1 MEVILVVPTR
11 PERHNGLIMAAE
23 RLGTLIG
30 GARVVDLSLRAVVGG
45 PAQTEGPQS
54 ATVPAE
60 VDLASEI
67 EIRGARADFVV
78 VAQPEAEDDKAAHLA
93 FRAALFRTEQPVL
106 MAPRS
111 GVSATFGEAVAIAWR
126 NDARTLRV
134 LMPALR
140 LLSNAR
146 EVHLLA
152 GVRAGTP
159 TPAIPAVLVEHGIRA
174 ALHVLAIT
182 SGRFGELLLSR
193 ARELG
198 ADMLI
203 MGAHAYTP
211 LRFMVL
217 GGVTSYVVDHAD
229 IPVLLRN

>member
-1 MEVILVVPTR
+1 VEVILVVPTR
-11 PERHNGLIMAAE
+11 PERHDGLMIAAG

-30 GARVVDLSLRAVVGG
+30 GGRVVDLSLRAVVGG
-45 PAQTEGPQS
+45 PAPAEGSQS
-54 ATVPAE
+54 ATVLASI
-60 VDLASEI
+60 DLASEI
-67 EIRGARADFVV
+67 ENRGARADFVV
-78 VAQPEAEDDKAAHLA
+78 VAQPEPEDDKATHLA

-126 NDARTLRV
+126 DDARTLRA

-152 GVRAGTP
+152 GVRSGTP

-182 SGRFGELLLSR
+182 SGPFGELLLSR
-193 ARELG
+193 AKELG

-203 MGAHAYTP
+203 AGAPAYTP
-211 LRFMVL
+211 LRFMAL
-217 GGVTSYVVDHAD
+217 GGVTGYVVDHAD
-229 IPVLLRN
+229 IPVLLRS